1 MFEQLQPIKADA
13 ILSLSVEFRADNNPN
28 KIDLGVGVY
37 KTEEGH
43 TPVLAA
49 VKQAEAFL
57 LENQPSKTYLAPT
70 GNAGFN
76 DGMLNLVFG
85 ADHVVMQ
92 NKRARAVQAPGGTG
106 ALSLGARLIARC
118 TANANVWVSNPTWA
132 NHIPL
137 LEGAGLTIKEYTY
150 YDGQAK
156 AIDFDGMM
164 NDLRSGLQA
173 GDVVLI
179 HGCCHNPCGADLSLV
194 QWQQLTDL
202 INEKGATPFVDLA
215 YQGFGAGLEEDVQGL
230 RYMAANVKEMLVAA
244 SCSKNFG
251 LYRER
256 VGATM
261 VVSET
266 EQAASNA
273 VDNMGVVARSI
284 WSMPPDHGAAVVET
298 ILNSNE
304 LTALWHQ
311 ELKEM
316 CDRINGLRSVV
327 ATSMKDAGIQQS
339 FDFMTGENGMFS
351 FLGITPEQV
360 ATLKRD
366 YSIYMVSS
374 SRVNVAGFNA
384 NNLPYFV
391 ESMKSILG

>member
-13 ILSLSVEFRADNNPN
+13 ILSLSVEFKADTNPL

-37 KTEEGH
+37 KTEAGD

-49 VKQAEAFL
+49 VKQAETFL
-57 LENQPSKTYLAPT
+57 LNNQASKSYLAPI

-76 DGMLNLVFG
+76 QSMLELVFG
-85 ADHVVMQ
+85 KDHTVMT

-106 ALSLGARLIARC
+106 ALSLAARLIARC
-118 TANANVWVSNPTWA
+118 NSAANVWVSNPTWA

-137 LEGAGLTIKEYTY
+137 VQGAGLTIKEYTY
-150 YDGQAK
+150 YDTTAK
-156 AIDFDGMM
+156 SIDFAGMM
-164 NDLRSGLQA
+164 NDLRGGLKA

-179 HGCCHNPCGADLSLV
+179 HGCCHNPCGADLSIE
-194 QWQQLTDL
+194 QWHQLTEL
-202 INEKGATPFVDLA
+202 LNEKGATPFVDLA
-215 YQGFGAGLEEDVQGL
+215 YQGFGAGLEEDVAGL

-261 VVSET
+261 VVSES
-266 EQAASNA
+266 EQASSNA
-273 VDNMGVVARSI
+273 VDNLGVVARGI
-284 WSMPPDHGAAVVET
+284 WSMPPDHGAAIVET
-298 ILNSNE
+298 ILASPE
-304 LTALWHQ
+304 LTSVWHK
-311 ELKEM
+311 ELVEM
-316 CDRINGLRSVV
+316 CDRINGLRTLV
-327 ATSMKDAGIQQS
+327 AQSLKEAGVAQS
-339 FDFMTGENGMFS
+339 FDFMINENGMFS

-360 ATLKRD
+360 AQLKAD

-374 SRVNVAGFNA
+374 SRINVAGLNA

-391 ESMKSILG
+391 DAMKKVVG

>member
-13 ILSLSVEFRADNNPN
+13 ILSLSVEYRADTNPN

-37 KTEEGH
+37 KTETGN

-49 VKQAEAFL
+49 VKQAEQFL
-57 LENQPSKTYLAPT
+57 LQHQDSKSYLAPI

-76 DGMLNLVFG
+76 QRMLALVFG
-85 ADHVVMQ
+85 NDHVVMT

-106 ALSLGARLIARC
+106 ALSLASRLIARC
-118 TANANVWVSNPTWA
+118 NSSANVWVSNPTWA

-137 LEGAGLTIKEYTY
+137 IQGAGLTVKEYTY
-150 YDGQAK
+150 YDTAAK
-156 AIDFDGMM
+156 SIDFDGLM
-164 NDLRSGLQA
+164 NDLRAGLVA

-179 HGCCHNPCGADLSLV
+179 HGCCHNPCGADLSLE
-194 QWQQLTDL
+194 QWKQLTDL
-202 INEKGATPFVDLA
+202 LNEKGATPFVDLA
-215 YQGFGAGLEEDVQGL
+215 YQGFGSGLEEDVVGL

-261 VVSET
+261 IVSET

-273 VDNMGVVARSI
+273 VDNLGVVARGI
-284 WSMPPDHGAAVVET
+284 WSMPPDHGAAVVDT
-298 ILNSNE
+298 ILASEE
-304 LTALWHQ
+304 LTNVWHS
-311 ELKEM
+311 ELTEM
-316 CDRINGLRSVV
+316 CDRINGLRSLV
-327 ATSMKDAGIQQS
+327 ANSLKTAGVAQS
-339 FDFMTGENGMFS
+339 FDFMVNEKGMFS

-360 ATLKRD
+360 AKLKAD

-374 SRVNVAGFNA
+374 SRINVAGLNSH
-384 NNLPYFV
+384 NLPYFV
-391 ESMKSILG
+391 DAMKKIVG

>member
-13 ILSLSVEFRADNNPN
+13 ILSLSVEFKADTNPN

-37 KTEEGH
+37 KTEAGD

-49 VKQAEAFL
+49 VKQAESFL
-57 LENQPSKTYLAPT
+57 LSHQASKSYLAPI

-76 DGMLNLVFG
+76 QSMLELVFG
-85 ADHVVMQ
+85 NDHSVMT

-106 ALSLGARLIARC
+106 ALSLAARLIARC
-118 TANANVWVSNPTWA
+118 NSGANVWVSNPTWA

-137 LEGAGLTIKEYTY
+137 IQGAGLTIKEYTY
-150 YDGQAK
+150 YDTAAK
-156 AIDFDGMM
+156 SIDFEGMM
-164 NDLRSGLQA
+164 NDLRSGLTA

-179 HGCCHNPCGADLSLV
+179 HGCCHNPCGADLSIE
-194 QWQQLTDL
+194 QWHQLTDL
-202 INEKGATPFVDLA
+202 VNEKGATPFVDLA
-215 YQGFGAGLEEDVQGL
+215 YQGFGAGLEEDVAGL

-261 VVSET
+261 VVSES
-266 EQAASNA
+266 EQASSNA
-273 VDNMGVVARSI
+273 VDNLGVVARGI
-284 WSMPPDHGAAVVET
+284 WSMPPDHGAAIVET
-298 ILNSNE
+298 ILASPE
-304 LTALWHQ
+304 LTGVWHQ
-311 ELKEM
+311 ELVEM
-316 CDRINGLRSVV
+316 CDRINGLRTLV
-327 ATSMKDAGIQQS
+327 AQSLKDAGVAQS
-339 FDFMTGENGMFS
+339 FDFMTNENGMFS

-360 ATLKRD
+360 AQLKAD

-374 SRVNVAGFNA
+374 SRINVAGLNA

-391 ESMKSILG
+391 DAMKKVVG

>member
-13 ILSLSVEFRADNNPN
+13 ILSLSVEFRADTNPN
-28 KIDLGVGVY
+28 KVDLGVGVY

-57 LENQPSKTYLAPT
+57 LQNQASKTYLAPT

-76 DGMLNLVFG
+76 DRMLSLVFG
-85 ADHVVMQ
+85 DDHIVMQ
-92 NKRARAVQAPGGTG
+92 NKRAHAVQAPGGTG

-118 TANANVWVSNPTWA
+118 TPGATVWVSNPTWA

-137 LEGAGLTIKEYTY
+137 LQGAGLNLKEYTY

-156 AIDFDGMM
+156 AIDFAGMM
-164 NDLRSGLQA
+164 ADLSNVQA

-179 HGCCHNPCGADLSLV
+179 HGCCHNPCGADLSLE
-194 QWQQLTDL
+194 QWQKLTDL
-202 INEKGATPFVDLA
+202 INDKGATPFVDLA
-215 YQGFGAGLEEDVQGL
+215 YQGFGSGLEEDVQGL
-230 RYMAANVKEMLVAA
+230 RYMAANVKELLVAA

-261 VVSET
+261 VVSAT
-266 EQAASNA
+266 EQSASNA
-273 VDNMGVVARSI
+273 VDNLGVVARAI
-284 WSMPPDHGAAVVET
+284 WSMPPDHGAAVVDT
-298 ILNSNE
+298 ILSSQE
-304 LTALWHQ
+304 LTTLWHQ

-316 CDRINGLRSVV
+316 CDRINGLRTVV
-327 ATSMKDAGIQQS
+327 ASSMKDAGIAQS
-339 FDFMTGENGMFS
+339 FDFMTGEKGMFS
-351 FLGITPEQV
+351 FLGISPEQV

-374 SRVNVAGFNA
+374 SRINVAGLNS
-384 NNLPYFV
+384 NNLLYFV
-391 ESMKSILG
+391 ESMKAILG

>member
-13 ILSLSVEFRADNNPN
+13 ILSLSVEFRADTNPN
-28 KIDLGVGVY
+28 KVDLGVGVY

-57 LENQPSKTYLAPT
+57 LQNQASKTYLAPT
-70 GNAGFN
+70 GNTGFN
-76 DGMLNLVFG
+76 DRMLSLVFG
-85 ADHVVMQ
+85 DDHIVMQ

-106 ALSLGARLIARC
+106 ALSLGARLISRC
-118 TANANVWVSNPTWA
+118 TPGATVWVSNPTWA

-137 LEGAGLTIKEYTY
+137 LQGAGLNLKEYTY

-156 AIDFDGMM
+156 AIDFAGMM
-164 NDLRSGLQA
+164 NDLNNVKA

-179 HGCCHNPCGADLSLV
+179 HGCCHNPCGADLSLE
-194 QWQQLTDL
+194 QWQKLTDL
-202 INEKGATPFVDLA
+202 INDKGATPFVDLA
-215 YQGFGAGLEEDVQGL
+215 YQGFGSGLEEDVQGL
-230 RYMAANVKEMLVAA
+230 RYMAANVKELLVAA

-261 VVSET
+261 VVSAT
-266 EQAASNA
+266 EQSASNA
-273 VDNMGVVARSI
+273 VDNLGVVARAI
-284 WSMPPDHGAAVVET
+284 WSMPPDHGAAVVDT
-298 ILNSNE
+298 ILSSQE
-304 LTALWHQ
+304 LTTLWHQ

-316 CDRINGLRSVV
+316 CDRINGLRTVV
-327 ATSMKDAGIQQS
+327 ASSMKDAGIAQS
-339 FDFMTGENGMFS
+339 FDFMTGEKGMFS
-351 FLGITPEQV
+351 FLGISPEQV

-374 SRVNVAGFNA
+374 SRINVAGLNS

-391 ESMKSILG
+391 ESMKAILG